1 MLKAHIAIAA
11 LIAATVTGCN
21 QAAPPTE
28 AARQVRTIV
37 IHDGAEGEIVS
48 LTGQIR
54 AKDQV
59 GLAFRLDGRMIER
72 PVQVGDRVAAG
83 QVVAKLD
90 PQIQQN
96 ARQSAEANLASA
108 EATLAEARLTFS
120 RQEQLLKDG
129 WTPRASFDNAQ
140 QRLLTAEAQVDS
152 AQAQARTAREQQSYT
167 VLAAEAPG
175 AVTAVGAEPG
185 EVVRA
190 GQTVVQLARDGGRDA
205 VFDVPEQL
213 IRNGPPQDPHVAIA
227 LTNDPRVKATGEV
240 REIAPQADSSTRTFQ
255 VKVSITDPPPG
266 MKLGDTVLG
275 RIRLTAPP
283 GVPVPAS
290 ALTETGGRPAVWVVD
305 PKSKTVSLR
314 GVEVARYD
322 EAVVV
327 ISKGLNTG
335 EFVVTAGVQ
344 ALHAGQKVRP
354 PGSRLMNR
362 FNLTDWAIRHRSLV
376 TYFMLVIVV
385 AGVWSY
391 LRLGRSEDPD
401 FTVKTMVV
409 QVGWPGATV
418 GDTLE
423 QITDR
428 LERKLEE
435 TPNLDYLKSY
445 TTPGKATVFVN
456 LKNSTPASRVP
467 DIWYQVRKKVG
478 DIRNDLPQG
487 VVGPGFNDE
496 FGDTYGIVYGFTADG
511 FSHRELKDAVDDVRK
526 QLLAL
531 PDISKIDVLGAQDE
545 RVNVEFSTE
554 QLAGLGIDRAQLIAA
569 LDAQNAVTP
578 QGVVQTGDEKILVR
592 VSGAFR
598 SEQDILAVNF
608 VANGRIIRLSDIAR
622 VTRGPADPA
631 QPMFRVN
638 GRQGIGLAIA
648 MRKGGDILAL
658 GRNVERAMTEIKA
671 SLPVGI
677 EPTLVAD
684 QPVTVDHAVA
694 DFMEA
699 LWEAIAIVLG
709 VSLVAL
715 GLRAG
720 AVVALSIPL
729 VLAVVFM
736 IMMFA
741 GIDLQRISLGALII
755 SLGLLVDDAMITVES
770 MVTRL
775 ERGDEKEQAATFA
788 YGSTAFPRLAGT
800 LVTVAAF
807 VPIGFAHSAAG
818 EYTFS
823 IFAVVAIALI
833 GSWCVAALFT
843 PLLGVWVL
851 KKPKTAHPEE
861 PGPIMRVF
869 RRFLAMAMQA
879 RWVTVVA
886 TLVLFGLGLY
896 GMGFVP
902 QQFFP
907 SSDRP
912 ELLVDLQLPENASIT
927 ATKDVSARMDKLL
940 NDDKDVDHWS
950 TYVGAGRSPVL
961 FAPECAAPERLFRA
975 GRRRHQGN
983 RTARTSEGEARA
995 GVGRRFPERCRSGLP
1010 TRARPACRM
1019 AAPIPGERARSG
1031 AGARHCIAGGRARG
1045 IGARRS
1051 ERQLQL
1057 DGACPHDQDPG
1068 RPGSGPPSRPELAG
1082 TGFGRERGRVRRH
1095 GDTGAQ
1101 RDLAGRC
1108 PGPGLRR

>member
-1 MLKAHIAIAA
+1 
-11 LIAATVTGCN
+11 
-21 QAAPPTE
+21 
-28 AARQVRTIV
+28 
-37 IHDGAEGEIVS
+37 
-48 LTGQIR
+48 
-54 AKDQV
+54 
-59 GLAFRLDGRMIER
+59 
-72 PVQVGDRVAAG
+72 
-83 QVVAKLD
+83 
-90 PQIQQN
+90 
-96 ARQSAEANLASA
+96 
-108 EATLAEARLTFS
+108 
-120 RQEQLLKDG
+120 
-129 WTPRASFDNAQ
+129 
-140 QRLLTAEAQVDS
+140 
-152 AQAQARTAREQQSYT
+152 
-167 VLAAEAPG
+167 
-175 AVTAVGAEPG
+175 
-185 EVVRA
+185 
-190 GQTVVQLARDGGRDA
+190 
-205 VFDVPEQL
+205 
-213 IRNGPPQDPHVAIA
+213 
-227 LTNDPRVKATGEV
+227 
-240 REIAPQADSSTRTFQ
+240 
-255 VKVSITDPPPG
+255 
-266 MKLGDTVLG
+266 
-275 RIRLTAPP
+275 
-283 GVPVPAS
+283 
-290 ALTETGGRPAVWVVD
+290 
-305 PKSKTVSLR
+305 
-314 GVEVARYD
+314 
-322 EAVVV
+322 
-327 ISKGLNTG
+327 
-335 EFVVTAGVQ
+335 
-344 ALHAGQKVRP
+344 
-354 PGSRLMNR
+354 MNR

-445 TTPGKATVFVN
+445 TTAGQATVFVN
-456 LKNSTPASRVP
+456 LKDSTAAAQVP

-478 DIRNDLPQG
+478 DIRGSLPQG

-511 FSHRELKDAVDDVRK
+511 FTHRELKDTVDDVRK
-526 QLLAL
+526 QLLEL

-569 LDAQNAVTP
+569 LNAQNAVTP

-608 VANGRIIRLSDIAR
+608 VANGRIIRLGDIAH
-622 VTRGPADPA
+622 VTRGPADPV

-638 GRQGIGLAIA
+638 GKEGIGLAIA

-658 GRNVERAMTEIKA
+658 GRNVERAVTEIKA
-671 SLPVGI
+671 NLPVGI
-677 EPTLVAD
+677 EPTLIAD
-684 QPVTVDHAVA
+684 QPVTVEHAVA

-729 VLAVVFM
+729 VLAAVFM
-736 IMMFA
+736 TMMSV

-800 LVTVAAF
+800 LVTIAAF

-861 PGPIMRVF
+861 AGPIMRVF

-886 TLVLFGLGLY
+886 TLALFGLGLY

-912 ELLVDLQLPENASIT
+912 ELLVDLQLPENASIY
-927 ATKDVSARMDKLL
+927 ATKDVSAQLDKLL
-940 NDDKDVDHWS
+940 KDDQDVDHWS
-950 TYVGAGRSPVL
+950 TYVGQGAVRFYLPLNVQLPNDFFAQTVVVTKGLEQRERVKAKLEKALAADFPNVVGRVYPLELGPPVGWPLQYRVSGRDAEQVRAIASRVAELVGSAPGAANVNYNWMGPARTVRIQVDQDQARLLGLSSQELALAVNAVVSGVTATQVRSGIWLVDVLVRASADERMSLSTIRTLQVPLPNGKTVPLSQIASVEYGQEYPIVWRRDRLPTVTVQADLAPGTQAATVVQTLKPQIAALNAGLPSGYHVNVGGSVEESDKAQASVLAVVPLMLVIMLTVLMFQLQRFSSMFLVLSVAPMGVIGVVAALLLAEKPLGFVAILGVLALTGMIARNSVILINQIETDKAKGLHPWDAVVDATSHRVRPILLTASAAILGMVPIAPTVFWGPMAYAIMGGLAVATLLTLVFLPALYVAWFRIKRPGPEASQTMDPGQFEPPGRSELVKHEDVL
-961 FAPECAAPERLFRA
+961 EHA
-975 GRRRHQGN
+975 
-983 RTARTSEGEARA
+983 
-995 GVGRRFPERCRSGLP
+995 
-1010 TRARPACRM
+1010 
-1019 AAPIPGERARSG
+1019 
-1031 AGARHCIAGGRARG
+1031 
-1045 IGARRS
+1045 
-1051 ERQLQL
+1051 
-1057 DGACPHDQDPG
+1057 
-1068 RPGSGPPSRPELAG
+1068 
-1082 TGFGRERGRVRRH
+1082 
-1095 GDTGAQ
+1095 
-1101 RDLAGRC
+1101 
-1108 PGPGLRR
+1108 